1 MIYSDHPAYNCFE
14 PSENDLTCA
23 MIDTKTRETHL
34 TRRKMKII
42 VIGGKGTIGKKVSDY
57 FSKKHDIIIG
67 GRNSGDVVVDIADSK
82 SIEAMYESVENVD
95 AVVCIAGE
103 AKWAAF
109 DSMTEED
116 FYVGLKSKLM
126 GQVNL
131 VRIGQN
137 YVNDGGSF
145 TLSTGILADHPVVLT
160 TSAAMVNGGI
170 HSFVKAVSL
179 ELKNGIRI
187 NVVSSGLV
195 EDAVEKYEAF
205 FPGHNPIPMKKV
217 INGYVKSVE
226 GKRSGEIIRMYDNC

>member
-1 MIYSDHPAYNCFE
+1 
-14 PSENDLTCA
+14 
-23 MIDTKTRETHL
+23 
-34 TRRKMKII
+34 MKILI
-42 VIGGKGTIGKKVSDY
+42 IGGNGTIGRKVSDH
-57 FSKKHDIIIG
+57 FQKKHDIIIG
-67 GRNSGDVVVDIADSK
+67 GRNSGEITVDIANSK
-82 SIEAMYESVENVD
+82 SIETMFESVGNVD

-116 FYVGLKSKLM
+116 FYIGLRSKLM

-131 VRIGQN
+131 VRIGQD
-137 YVNDGGSF
+137 YVNQGGSF
-145 TLSTGILADHPVVLT
+145 TLTTGILADHPVALT

-170 HSFVKAVSL
+170 HSFVKAACL

-195 EDAVEKYEAF
+195 EDAVDKYTAY
-205 FPGHNPIPMKKV
+205 FPGHNPIPMMKV

-226 GKRSGEIIRMYDNC
+226 GKGTGEIIRMYDNC

>member
-1 MIYSDHPAYNCFE
+1 
-14 PSENDLTCA
+14 
-23 MIDTKTRETHL
+23 
-34 TRRKMKII
+34 MKILI
-42 VIGGKGTIGKKVSDY
+42 IGGKGTIGKKVSDHL
-57 FSKKHDIIIG
+57 STKHEIITG
-67 GRNSGDVVVDIADSK
+67 GRNSGDVIVDIADSK
-82 SIEAMYESVENVD
+82 SIERMFESVGKID

-103 AKWAAF
+103 AKWAVF

-116 FYVGLKSKLM
+116 FYIGLKSKLM

-131 VRIGQN
+131 VRIGRN
-137 YVNDGGSF
+137 YLNSGGSF
-145 TLSTGILADHPVVLT
+145 TLTTGILADHPVALT

-195 EDAVEKYEAF
+195 EDAVQKYEAY
-205 FPGHNPIPMKKV
+205 FPGHNPIPMRKV

-226 GKRSGEIIRMYDNC
+226 GRGTGEIIRMYDNC